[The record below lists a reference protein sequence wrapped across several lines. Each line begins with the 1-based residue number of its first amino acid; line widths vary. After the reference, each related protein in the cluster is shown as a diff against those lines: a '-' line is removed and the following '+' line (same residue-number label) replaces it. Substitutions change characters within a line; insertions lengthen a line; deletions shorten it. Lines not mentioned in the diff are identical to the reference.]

1 MTIGTYDKM
10 RVVVN
15 EEDPYDIGSFS
26 LLPTAGFVGISP
38 SSYFWDNGPGPFSR
52 LHLAEPGANGFESL
66 GYRPWMRNGITLTG
80 NSDQMY
86 IGQKYTYDNPDEPE
100 SGELNNYTDAIIQW
114 SDNPGTWLSDRMRF
128 IFTSEYNSMHSTG
141 NGSMEGL
148 EAMQLYPHDSGS
160 EVFVGIGDWF
170 GQSATPDERLDVLD
184 RTIMIRRLVPDYENQ
199 ELEKFVVTD
208 DDGRLHWRSLANL
221 PDNCEWSMS
230 STSPNH
236 VITAVGAV
244 NNACPDAVENVR
256 IGMSSPIAKLDV
268 FDDTP
273 ASNDIVG
280 LQCIV
285 QGASDECIG
294 AKITTGVSGS
304 SGTYRIGTLS
314 ISRNGTDQ
322 NYGSRSKAELD
333 VTQSGLFLHNH
344 GQRGESV
351 QTGGATYS
359 TCGLT
364 GEASMTGG
372 SATWNAGVYG
382 RAVLGGSPTVTYNV
396 GVYGIAENAGTDYGV
411 MGEVNDTLDWAGFFK
426 GRVNVTGKGF
436 IPGGLWQNSD
446 AQFKTNVQPMQ
457 GGLAALEQV
466 QPRTFEYL
474 TNQFRMFELPTGVQ
488 PGVVAQELQ
497 QVLPQLV
504 TDVTFPE
511 QRDSLGNV
519 VTAAFDY
526 KAVNYVGFTP
536 YLISAVQELAGITE
550 AQQATI
556 STLQN
561 ELSTLQQDLATCC
574 SAQGGTLQRE
584 MIPGAGTG
592 ASEALRTD
600 LHIIPNPVADL
611 TQLRYTVA
619 TPGRTRLEVSDSN
632 GKRLEV
638 LEEAVREVG
647 SYSHAWNTTDLAPGT
662 YHCTLYLNDSF
673 VVKKAAK
680 VAR

>member
-1 MTIGTYDKM
+1 
-10 RVVVN
+10 V
-15 EEDPYDIGSFS
+15 
-26 LLPTAGFVGISP
+26 
-38 SSYFWDNGPGPFSR
+38 
-52 LHLAEPGANGFESL
+52 
-66 GYRPWMRNGITLTG
+66 
-80 NSDQMY
+80 
-86 IGQKYTYDNPDEPE
+86 
-100 SGELNNYTDAIIQW
+100 
-114 SDNPGTWLSDRMRF
+114 
-128 IFTSEYNSMHSTG
+128 
-141 NGSMEGL
+141 
-148 EAMQLYPHDSGS
+148 
-160 EVFVGIGDWF
+160 
-170 GQSATPDERLDVLD
+170 
-184 RTIMIRRLVPDYENQ
+184 MIRRLVPDYENQ
-199 ELEKFVVTD
+199 ELDRFVVTD
-208 DDGRLHWRSLANL
+208 NDGRLHWRSLANL
-221 PDNCEWSMS
+221 PDNCEWTMS
-230 STSPNH
+230 GTSPNH
-236 VITAVGAV
+236 VITAVGAA
-244 NNACPDAVENVR
+244 NNACPDAAENVG
-256 IGMSSPIAKLDV
+256 IGVSTPIAKLDV

-273 ASNDIVG
+273 ASNDIIG

-285 QGASDECIG
+285 QGATDECIG

-344 GQRGESV
+344 GQRGESI
-351 QTGGATYS
+351 QTGGTTYS

-372 SATWNAGVYG
+372 TATWNAGVYG
-382 RAVLGGSPTVTYNV
+382 RAVLGGSPSVTYNV

-411 MGEVNDTLDWAGFFK
+411 MGEVNYTLDWAGFFK

-446 AQFKTNVQPMQ
+446 AQFKTNVQPLQ
-457 GGLAALEQV
+457 GGLDALNLV

-519 VTAAFDY
+519 ITAAFDY
-526 KAVNYVGFTP
+526 KAVNYVGFIP

-550 AQQATI
+550 AQQTTI
-556 STLQN
+556 NTLQD
-561 ELSTLQQDLATCC
+561 EISTLQQDLATCC
-574 SAQGGTLQRE
+574 AAQGSTDGRS
-584 MIPGAGTG
+584 MSPGAGAG
-592 ASEALRTD
+592 ARLRQGFGDANAGAGEALRTD
-600 LHIIPNPVADL
+600 LFIVPNPVADH

-619 TPGRTRLEVSDSN
+619 TPGRTRLEVSDAS

-638 LEEAVREVG
+638 LEEAVREAG
-647 SYSHAWNTTDLAPGT
+647 AYTHDWT
-662 YHCTLYLNDSF
+662 
-673 VVKKAAK
+673 
-680 VAR
+680 